1 MTMEYPQSSKEK
13 EAFRKQLVDDMKV
26 RQLSGDTGLD
36 AIIIMAECQH
46 EFGPI
51 GSDEEMLFCHK
62 CRLFIPG
69 P

>member
-1 MTMEYPQSSKEK
+1 MEYPQSPEDKETFK
-13 EAFRKQLVDDMKV
+13 KKLVDDMKV

-46 EFGPI
+46 EFRPI
-51 GSDEEMLFCHK
+51 DFDEEMLFCHK
-62 CRLFIPG
+62 CRLFTPS